1 MWGSVVE
8 LFQVAIF
15 GAAHVCGGSLGAGI
29 LVISAAIR
37 IALLPLT
44 LRMARQMNAQQTR
57 IAALEP
63 EIKRLQKRFEK
74 NPLKLA
80 TATQAL
86 YEANG
91 IRPFNPA
98 MIVNLAVQAPIFG
111 AFFAALR
118 KGIGAGV
125 RFLWVGDL
133 ARPDVILLGV
143 TCALMAAGISAA
155 PVATTNPAVR
165 ILGYGLVFGISLAL
179 MWTASSALVLS
190 FGAGSAVS
198 LLQNRILARERR
210 IAQG

>member
-1 MWGSVVE
+1 MWGSIVE
-8 LFQVAIF
+8 LFQAAIF

-29 LVISAAIR
+29 LVVSAAIR

-44 LRMARQMNAQQTR
+44 LRMARQMSAQQAR

-63 EIKRLQKRFEK
+63 EIKRLQKRYEK
-74 NPLKLA
+74 NPVKLA

-86 YEANG
+86 YAANG
-91 IRPFNPA
+91 IRPFSPA
-98 MIVNLAVQAPIFG
+98 MLLNLAVQAPIFG
-111 AFFAALR
+111 GFFAALR
-118 KGIGAGV
+118 NGIGAGV

-155 PVATTNPAVR
+155 PAAATNPALR

-179 MWTASSALVLS
+179 MWSSSSALVLS

-210 IAQG
+210 LAAS

>member
-8 LFQVAIF
+8 LFQAAIF

-29 LVISAAIR
+29 LVASAAIR
-37 IALLPLT
+37 LALLPLT
-44 LRMARQMNAQQTR
+44 LRMARQMNAQQAR
-57 IAALEP
+57 LAAIQP
-63 EIKRLQKRFEK
+63 EIKRLQQRYER
-74 NPLKLA
+74 NPVKLA

-91 IRPFNPA
+91 IRTFSPA
-98 MIVNLAVQAPIFG
+98 MLLNFAVQAPIFG
-111 AFFAALR
+111 AFIAALR

-133 ARPDVILLGV
+133 ARPDLILLGV

-155 PVATTNPAVR
+155 PAANAHPAARV
-165 ILGYGLVFGISLAL
+165 LSYGVVIGISLAL
-179 MWTASSALVLS
+179 MWSSSSALVLS

-210 IAQG
+210 IAAA